1 MRQTDIGPLFRRT
14 GVIGLDWIGLFVG
27 VGGNLQAQGRSDS
40 AHRQF
45 VSVCFESTETA
56 GRAGL
61 SWSSGRHPGC
71 CVKIDTLRGLLWEG
85 GRMLK
90 TRRDASPRS
99 WWDVGCGMWDV
110 GEDAGCVW
118 LMLAP
123 IGGRLG
129 RPFAGLLQAICAEM
143 RWLGNW
149 QVETLSALP
158 CGAGQGFQSGR
169 VPGSA
174 IRQQLPGQVGAG
186 MNPSSVPRDGV
197 FVCSCTLIPSS
208 LVSYFLSS
216 LR

>member
-14 GVIGLDWIGLFVG
+14 GAIGLDWIGLLSVS
-27 VGGNLQAQGRSDS
+27 VATCKLQGISDS

-45 VSVCFESTETA
+45 ISVCFESTETA

-61 SWSSGRHPGC
+61 SWSSGHHPGC

-99 WWDVGCGMWDV
+99 WWDVRGGM
-110 GEDAGCVW
+110 DAGGVW

-129 RPFAGLLQAICAEM
+129 HVQAICRPFAQKCDGWET
-143 RWLGNW
+143 GN
-149 QVETLSALP
+149 T
-158 CGAGQGFQSGR
+158 CRGF
-169 VPGSA
+169 
-174 IRQQLPGQVGAG
+174 
-186 MNPSSVPRDGV
+186 
-197 FVCSCTLIPSS
+197 
-208 LVSYFLSS
+208 
-216 LR
+216 

>member
-14 GVIGLDWIGLFVG
+14 GAIGLDWIGLFCRCRWQLASSGEVG
-27 VGGNLQAQGRSDS
+27 LGSPPVRFCLFREHGNGRPRGAVMVERPPSGLLCKNRHAARSVVGGWPHIEDQAR
-40 AHRQF
+40 
-45 VSVCFESTETA
+45 
-56 GRAGL
+56 
-61 SWSSGRHPGC
+61 
-71 CVKIDTLRGLLWEG
+71 CVAPV
-85 GRMLK
+85 M
-90 TRRDASPRS
+90 
-99 WWDVGCGMWDV
+99 VGCGMWDV

-208 LVSYFLSS
+208 LFLIQP
-216 LR
+216 